1 MPTNPLIE
9 RTSIY
14 KGRIVNLSIDKVELP
29 NGRVCELEM
38 IRHQGA
44 AAVVPIDEE
53 KNVLLV
59 KQYRYAASGWLLEV
73 PAGKLDAG
81 EPPEECAKREV
92 EEETGYKPGELIPM
106 GWVFTTPG
114 FTDERIWLYLAR
126 DLKQTKQNLQ
136 TDEVLTVEKMPFRDA
151 FQLAL
156 KGDIHDAK
164 TVCALLRAPRYM
176 KD

>member
-1 MPTNPLIE
+1 
-9 RTSIY
+9 
-14 KGRIVNLSIDKVELP
+14 
-29 NGRVCELEM
+29 
-38 IRHQGA
+38 
-44 AAVVPIDEE
+44 
-53 KNVLLV
+53 
-59 KQYRYAASGWLLEV
+59 
-73 PAGKLDAG
+73 
-81 EPPEECAKREV
+81 
-92 EEETGYKPGELIPM
+92 M
-106 GWVFTTPG
+106 GWIFTTPG
-114 FTDERIWLYLAR
+114 FTDERIWLYLAK